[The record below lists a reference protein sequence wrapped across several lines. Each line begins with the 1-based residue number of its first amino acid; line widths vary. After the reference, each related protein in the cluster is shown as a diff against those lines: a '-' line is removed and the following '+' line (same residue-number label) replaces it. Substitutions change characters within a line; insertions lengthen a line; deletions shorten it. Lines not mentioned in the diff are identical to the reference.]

1 MKFKNLRI
9 HINYWLLIII
19 IFSNCTTTRLII
31 IEGDSEELQ
40 QKVTRK
46 YLNKEVIIYFND
58 SSQRSGKLKEKTKEG
73 LKIKNQE
80 SNKIFEIKYINM
92 KKLEIKERQIPLPIF
107 LGTIGGI
114 VMMYLIVRGYGDA
127 IEGMGK

>member
-1 MKFKNLRI
+1 MVADNNYIFQLHNYALNYHRRGFRKF
-9 HINYWLLIII
+9 
-19 IFSNCTTTRLII
+19 TTQ
-31 IEGDSEELQ
+31 GNS
-40 QKVTRK
+40 KVSKQRS
-46 YLNKEVIIYFND
+46 YHG
-58 SSQRSGKLKEKTKEG
+58 SQRSGKLKEKTKEG

>member
-31 IEGDSEELQ
+31 IEGDSENLQ
-40 QKVTRK
+40 HKVTRK
-46 YLNKEVIIYFND
+46 SLNKEVIIYFND
-58 SSQRSGKLKEKTKEG
+58 GSQRSGKLKEKTKEG